1 MAATRVKEG
10 YKLVKRGQQKEKKMS
25 KPNKAREGKPKDG
38 KRRLGIPK
46 VTGNQSKVFLWMEH
60 KRERATPSFLSVLK

>member
-38 KRRLGIPK
+38 KKEL
-46 VTGNQSKVFLWMEH
+46 
-60 KRERATPSFLSVLK
+60 RAS